1 MFQNDEWKVVQDNFE
16 LTNQEELSLN
26 GFLQLHLMEAEDN
39 CGNILMF
46 SFFMAMN
53 TSISHLIHKYSKL
66 MFSMD
71 SYRGFSRALGHI
83 ECNGI

>member
-1 MFQNDEWKVVQDNFE
+1 MSIDSSYQSNFKIFQNDEWKVVQDNFE

-39 CGNILMF
+39 CGNILIF

-53 TSISHLIHKYSKL
+53 TLK
-66 MFSMD
+66 F
-71 SYRGFSRALGHI
+71 
-83 ECNGI
+83 